1 MMDERER
8 PDQPNPE
15 ETSPHGVLF
24 RAVFGE
30 PENAASYLRT
40 ALPPELA
47 ERFDLDRL
55 KLCPGGFVDEELR
68 SRHIDLLFTAPL
80 DGHNAYIYLLLEYGD
95 RPHPLLAFKILS
107 YQMRIWDRYLADNPG
122 AEKIPAVIPV
132 VIRCT
137 REPGN
142 DSLGPLSPIAPLG
155 LGGLTD
161 FAGFSTLTG
170 KITQAT
176 EE

>member
-1 MMDERER
+1 MENARGQEERLEA
-8 PDQPNPE
+8 PSLE
-15 ETSPHGVLF
+15 GALF

-47 ERFDLDRL
+47 ERFDLDQL
-55 KLCPGGFVDEELR
+55 KLCPGSFVDEEMR

-80 DGHNAYIYLLLEYGD
+80 GRHNAYIYLLLEYGD
-95 RPHPLLAFKILS
+95 RPHPLMAFKILS

-142 DSLGPLSPIAPLG
+142 DSLGPLSPLAPLD

-161 FAGFSTLTG
+161 VAGFSTLTG